1 MASLPHYAGPYPIQR
16 RFALQA
22 LLDQQRRLFAWTPQG
37 DAGDLWGS
45 NTAFARLAG
54 CMSCITHD
62 FQAVEMSAPC
72 VCRKAAP
79 VQLGVSGRVARR
91 QHRLQDLTVA
101 LHEARAQARMPICD
115 GSQRILRH
123 THGVARQPCPDSQ
136 CHGDAVGQAQPGRP
150 A

>member
-1 MASLPHYAGPYPIQR
+1 MQR
-16 RFALQA
+16 RLALQA
-22 LLDQQRRLFAWTPQG
+22 LSDQQRRLLAWTPKG

-45 NTAFARLAG
+45 DTAHARLAG
-54 CMSCITHD
+54 CMSRITHD
-62 FQAVEMSAPC
+62 FQAGEMSAPC
-72 VCRKAAP
+72 VRRKAAP

-91 QHRLQDLTVA
+91 QHRLQDLAVA
-101 LHEARAQARMPICD
+101 LHEARAQARMPIRD

-136 CHGDAVGQAQPGRP
+136 CHGNAVGQAPPGRP